1 MTLDPLIS
9 VTLRAF
15 VGTLFALAAIHKM
28 IGFRSFSITLSKYLR
43 GSFFAADRPIVAIGM
58 LVVAVE
64 LAIGAACALLS
75 TAVAAAG
82 AVIVLLSYAAAMY
95 FNLRR
100 GNVLLDCGCSW
111 GARRQ
116 PLRRALVIRNL
127 CLALLAL
134 TMAVPAGARTL
145 TTVDIISVFATL
157 GVAAALY
164 SAVNLLLALSPSSL
178 EVR

>member
-1 MTLDPLIS
+1 
-9 VTLRAF
+9 
-15 VGTLFALAAIHKM
+15 
-28 IGFRSFSITLSKYLR
+28 
-43 GSFFAADRPIVAIGM
+43 
-58 LVVAVE
+58 
-64 LAIGAACALLS
+64 LS